1 MLNRTGS
8 CHTPEHGR
16 TPDDTTFCVPL
27 FPDGSLTVHDALEDG
42 RTHNQYMVLRNAP
55 HRMRRMSIDGQDRSQ
70 QDFKV
75 QNQHNEPRETGDL
88 LRRESILGIL
98 NRIKT
103 RPESLH
109 AYHRKFPVRRY
120 RIPHSE
126 VHTHGF
132 SSSAQRTSHLTSR
145 ILWGSLNC
153 NPSKSTNQGIGLLEQ
168 NAHRFTM
175 RSTHI
180 RHRCKI
186 STSREFSL
194 HGMYGRPRRQY
205 PTHDKFDCV
214 VTPNVRQRLVERNVL
229 CIVVDVRLRTRM
241 RI

>member
-1 MLNRTGS
+1 
-8 CHTPEHGR
+8 
-16 TPDDTTFCVPL
+16 
-27 FPDGSLTVHDALEDG
+27 
-42 RTHNQYMVLRNAP
+42 MVLRNAP

-88 LRRESILGIL
+88 PRRESNLGIL

-109 AYHRKFPVRRY
+109 AYHRKFPVRN

-132 SSSAQRTSHLTSR
+132 SSSAQWTSHLTSR
-145 ILWGSLNC
+145 IQWESLNC

-168 NAHRFTM
+168 NAHRFSM

-180 RHRCKI
+180 RPRCKI
-186 STSREFSL
+186 STSRESSL
-194 HGMYGRPRRQY
+194 HGMYGRPKRQY
-205 PTHDKFDCV
+205 PTHDNFDCV

-229 CIVVDVRLRTRM
+229 CIVVDVRLRTKNAHMKSAVKRRRPSETAINECSNEPNSLGKPRALWWSFQC
-241 RI
+241 RIHVEMTCE